1 MPGSNPRM
9 FNNKGNSLYARR
21 AIAEKL
27 ASEGDPEKR
36 KNLMISAMLQPH
48 SKEIV
53 TGILDKFKEE
63 FDEFKYQKK
72 LIITAVLE
80 LLECSEIT
88 ANDILNKFVGYHS
101 KNQEYQFNEKDYDI
115 PIKKPEHFL

>member
-36 KNLMISAMLQPH
+36 KNLMISAMLLPH
-48 SKEIV
+48 NKE
-53 TGILDKFKEE
+53 
-63 FDEFKYQKK
+63 
-72 LIITAVLE
+72 LIKRI
-80 LLECSEIT
+80 
-88 ANDILNKFVGYHS
+88 NYR
-101 KNQEYQFNEKDYDI
+101 
-115 PIKKPEHFL
+115 